1 MVVVAINR
9 TGSPQTTGI
18 AVTHDRIFD
27 HAEVYQ
33 LTAGPAQAPVMAH
46 AADIPLDLVN
56 AFRYTMPAWSVSTL
70 VLVSDGLPGDF
81 NRDGMVDSADYVV
94 WRDTFEQ
101 TGNLAADANEDNIV
115 DADDYALWRTNFGRS
130 SSASISARHAAVPE
144 PGSLVL
150 ILTAGVA
157 IFSSRQDTRLFL
169 GRIVRF
175 RWLGS

>member
-1 MVVVAINR
+1 
-9 TGSPQTTGI
+9 
-18 AVTHDRIFD
+18 
-27 HAEVYQ
+27 
-33 LTAGPAQAPVMAH
+33 MAH